1 MKEIQKKISSTQ
13 MEVFGFLTGDN
24 LEKATL
30 AGLLPLPSDL
40 KTFLE
45 TMKLSEAKSLFSVE
59 HCGRRTTTVHLSE
72 SITLITFCNPE
83 TDAIQSWKKAI
94 SQFIINPNET
104 KDYALIYEVGEYVYF
119 HWIQLVRQSRWF
131 GLRTWIEYSYLN
143 VKLRFLSQ

>member
-1 MKEIQKKISSTQ
+1 

-45 TMKLSEAKSLFSVE
+45 TMKFSEAKSLFSVE

-94 SQFIINPNET
+94 SQFTINPNET
-104 KDYALIYEVGEYVYF
+104 KDYALIYEVGEYVYL